1 MCLLVEIAPSWS
13 EYIFA
18 MSANN
23 IKMEDSA
30 KHVSSNTDPGIR
42 TRNRTLHILQLFE
55 RRTLWTVEEIAA
67 EMGVS
72 ISSAYRDVKEL
83 SNLGFLAL
91 SARSE
96 YMLGPAFIRY
106 DLLMR
111 LGDPLLK
118 AASEP
123 MLALLSRTTQHA
135 VALISRR
142 FRDQVMC
149 VHQVKGTDHPPS
161 STYERGVALP
171 MFKGATSK
179 AILAHLGDRALKQ
192 LYLNNEQ
199 AIRESVGL
207 GGWKDFAKQMK
218 AIREAGVACTDSEV
232 AQGRV
237 GIAAPVFWEGQVV
250 AGVSLVFELKQF
262 DEAGFATEVRRCA
275 REISAALESVKGRGT

>member
-1 MCLLVEIAPSWS
+1 MSK
-13 EYIFA
+13 FA
-18 MSANN
+18 SGANN
-23 IKMEDSA
+23 IKMEYIA
-30 KHVSSNTDPGIR
+30 KESNLNATPGIR

-55 RRTLWTVEEIAA
+55 RRPLWTVEQIAA

-111 LGDPLLK
+111 QGDPLVQ

-123 MLALLSRTTQHA
+123 MLELLSRTTQHA
-135 VALISRR
+135 VVLISRR

-192 LYLNNEQ
+192 VYLNHEVE
-199 AIRESVGL
+199 IRESAGL

-218 AIREAGVACTDSEV
+218 AIRENGCARTDSEV
-232 AQGRV
+232 APGRV
-237 GIAAPVFWEGQVV
+237 GIAAPVFGDSQVV
-250 AGVSLVFELKQF
+250 AGVSLVFELEHF
-262 DEAGFATEVRRCA
+262 DAAGFEAEVKRCA
-275 REISAALESVKGRGT
+275 REVSAALENHSQQPARA